1 MGREEERR
9 GVFVA
14 RRVGGGRRLRGGSEC
29 RNERSGASLGG
40 EVGCANLRV
49 GIACRVRNLCTCPI
63 NSLENVEGSLRA
75 QLEAISISPRIND
88 LALDAP
94 ST

>member
-1 MGREEERR
+1 MRREEERR

-14 RRVGGGRRLRGGSEC
+14 RRVGGGRRLRGGSEY
-29 RNERSGASLGG
+29 RIERSEASLGG

-49 GIACRVRNLCTCPI
+49 GIACRVRNLCTGLI

-75 QLEAISISPRIND
+75 QLEAISISPRIDGTTSN
-88 LALDAP
+88 AP